1 MQSTARPA
9 VKTLVGYNRQVLE
22 RSNIKFCGYFYDF
35 VLVLLLLLLMLC
47 ASSLHPVT
55 IQVLTMLR

>member
-35 VLVLLLLLLMLC
+35 VLVLLLLLMLC

>member
-22 RSNIKFCGYFYDF
+22 RSNTKFCGYFYDF
-35 VLVLLLLLLMLC
+35 VLVLLLLLMLC